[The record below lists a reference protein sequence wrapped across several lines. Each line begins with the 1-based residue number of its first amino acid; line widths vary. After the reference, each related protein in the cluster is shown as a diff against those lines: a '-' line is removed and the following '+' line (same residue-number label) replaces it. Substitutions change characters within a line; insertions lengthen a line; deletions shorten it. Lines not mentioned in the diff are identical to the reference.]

1 MVSVFTFGV
10 KKWQEL
16 DTDFF
21 YAGPDLGITYSKTAT
36 TFKVW
41 APLAERVRLAI
52 YQDGDIASA
61 DPGITYEME
70 RGPQGTWVKT
80 LTWDLHGL
88 FYTYKVTHHGQET
101 ETPDP
106 YAVAAGVNGD
116 RSAVVD
122 LAATNPPGW
131 MDDARPPFSGRPT
144 DAVIYELHIRD
155 LSMHETSGIIH
166 KGKYL
171 QFKEEGCRGP
181 GGVTTGVD
189 HLKELG
195 VTHLH
200 LLPTYD
206 YASINEKTLEKQ
218 EFNWGYDPKNYNV
231 PEGSYATDPYDPV
244 TRIREYKEMILALH
258 RSGIRVIF
266 DAVYN
271 HTFHNYDS
279 IFHRLVPGYYY
290 RMAADGSFLDG
301 TGCGNETASE
311 RRMMRKFIVDSVKYW
326 VTEYHLDGFRFDL
339 MGIHDLETMREIKEV
354 LAGIDQG
361 IIIFGEGWDLG
372 HLPRVQRAIQPHA
385 HKLPGIGFFN
395 DHFRDNLKG
404 PWDNDRE
411 HGFID
416 GRPHMELEVM
426 QGVAGSIFYNPVVKD
441 YNLQPGQSINYLA
454 NHDNQTLWDKL
465 TAANPDLDVEKR
477 KLRHKLGAAILFTA
491 QGVPYLQAGMDFLRT
506 KRGEHNTYRSPDY
519 INALDWGRKLA
530 NLDVF
535 HYVKGLIALRRR
547 HPAFRLAS
555 AELIRKS
562 ISFLPAPRNT
572 VAYLIK
578 DAPKG
583 ERWRNILVI
592 YNANPYPV
600 TLKIPKAA
608 WYRVLSGDEIHLEPT
623 EKVKLKE
630 VTVDGVRAAIFYTPD
645 QVVADDLF
653 SKAGIIKTRVN
664 SNIFLTPFG
673 QIAAETMVKL
683 AGDTFYLP
691 FRGLAT
697 AIGFRVAVDTA
708 DYLEVVNEPVRI
720 GMQKTHFQ
728 VEINGEVKNG
738 QGRIW
743 MDEGQLMIGDD
754 LAEEVLGVRIF
765 ADFRRYQEDGQR
777 ADYFQPDLYI
787 LYPDKAEQ
795 GQA

>member
-1 MVSVFTFGV
+1 MSISTLGQ
-10 KKWQEL
+10 KSLQRL

-21 YAGPDLGITYSKTAT
+21 YAGNDLGITYSKTAT
-36 TFKVW
+36 TFRVW
-41 APLAERVRLAI
+41 APLAERACLII
-52 YQDGDIASA
+52 YQDGDIAST
-61 DPGITYEME
+61 DPGVTYEME
-70 RGPQGTWVKT
+70 KGPQGTWVKT
-80 LTWDLHGL
+80 LTRDLHGL
-88 FYTYKVTHHGQET
+88 FYTYRVTNNGQET
-101 ETPDP
+101 EAPDP
-106 YAVAAGVNGD
+106 YAVAVGVNGD

-131 MDDARPPFSGRPT
+131 AEEARPPFSGRMT
-144 DAVIYELHIRD
+144 DAVIYELHLRD
-155 LSMHETSGIIH
+155 LSMHKTSGIIH

-171 QFKEEGCRGP
+171 QFKEEGRKGP

-206 YASINEKTLEKQ
+206 FTSINEKTLEKQ

-244 TRIREYKEMILALH
+244 VRIWEYKEMIQALH

-279 IFHRLVPGYYY
+279 IFHRIVPGYYY

-301 TGCGNETASE
+301 SGCGNETASE
-311 RRMMRKFIVDSVKYW
+311 RRMMRKFMVDSVKYW
-326 VTEYHLDGFRFDL
+326 VNEYHIDGFRFDL
-339 MGIHDLETMREIKEV
+339 MGIHDVETMQEIREA
-354 LAGIDQG
+354 LTGIDQG

-372 HLPRVQRAIQPHA
+372 NLPREQRAIQPHA

-416 GRPHMELEVM
+416 GRSHMELEVM

-441 YNLQPGQSINYLA
+441 YNAQPGQALNYLA

-465 TAANPDLDVEKR
+465 TVANPDLDEGKR
-477 KLRHKLGAAILFTA
+477 KLQHKLGAAILLTA

-506 KRGEHNTYRSPDY
+506 KRGEHNSYRSPDY

-530 NLDVF
+530 NVEVF
-535 HYVKGLIALRRR
+535 NYVKGLIALRRR
-547 HPAFRLAS
+547 HPAFRLTS

-572 VAYLIK
+572 VAYIIK
-578 DAPKG
+578 DAPQG

-592 YNANPYPV
+592 YNANPQPV
-600 TLKIPKAA
+600 TVEIPEAS
-608 WYRVLSGDEIHLEPT
+608 WYTVLSGDEVRLEPT
-623 EKVKLKE
+623 EKLE
-630 VTVDGVRAAIFYTPD
+630 LEQVTVDGVSSTILYTQD
-645 QVVADDLF
+645 QVAADDLF
-653 SKAGIIKTRVN
+653 SKAEIIKTRVN
-664 SNIFLTPFG
+664 SSIFLTPSG
-673 QIAAETMVKL
+673 QIPAETKVKL
-683 AGDTFYLP
+683 EGDTFYLP
-691 FRGLAT
+691 FKGLAAAT
-697 AIGFRVAVDTA
+697 GFRVATDTV
-708 DYLEVVNEPVRI
+708 DYLEVVNERARI
-720 GMQKTHFQ
+720 GINRGHFQ
-728 VEINGEVKNG
+728 VEVNGQVKNG
-738 QGRIW
+738 QGKIRI
-743 MDEGQLMIGDD
+743 DDGHLIIGDD
-754 LAEEVLGVRIF
+754 LAEEVLGVRIL
-765 ADFRRYQEDGQR
+765 ADFRRYREDGR
-777 ADYFQPDLYI
+777 REDYFQPDLYI
-787 LYPDKAEQ
+787 LNKAENV
-795 GQA
+795 